1 MYIADFHIHSKYS
14 RATSKNMNL
23 DELTRWAKYK
33 GINLLGTGDI
43 THFLWFHELSR
54 VLVETDRDGIYHYN
68 GIDFI
73 LTGEVCNIFEDRK
86 GKVKRVHLIIFLSS
100 FSKADKLNKVLERYT
115 DLNIDGRPI
124 LQMDVKEFVKIFKD
138 SDDAGFI
145 VPAHIWTPHFSL
157 FGSNSGFNSI
167 YECFGDFEDEVFAL
181 ETGLSS
187 DPEMNW
193 MVSSLDRYSL
203 ISNSDAHSP
212 TKIGREVNIFTDR
225 FDFYQLK
232 KFLRDKDTNNFLLTV
247 EYFPEEGKYHFDGH
261 RNCNVCMSP
270 EETKKNNNIC
280 PVCGRKMTIGVMNR
294 VYELSDRNYGEKPSK
309 FVPFR
314 KMVPLDQIIAS
325 ILNKDVDSL
334 QVRNK
339 YIEIIERTGSEFT
352 VLLNL
357 PEDELRK
364 KIDEDIV
371 DGICKVR
378 EGRINI
384 VPGYDGEFGKVE
396 IPCRDFKIEDEQTLF

>member
-1 MYIADFHIHSKYS
+1 
-14 RATSKNMNL
+14 MNL
-23 DELTRWAKYK
+23 DELTKWSKYK

-43 THFLWFHELSR
+43 THFLWFHELSH
-54 VLVETDRDGIYHYN
+54 LLIETEREGIYHYN
-68 GIDFI
+68 GTDFI

-86 GKVKRVHLIIFLSS
+86 GKVKKVHLIIFLSS
-100 FSKADKLNKVLERYT
+100 FSNADKLNRVLERYT
-115 DLNIDGRPI
+115 DLNADGRPI

-138 SDDAGFI
+138 SDDRGFI

-157 FGSNSGFNSI
+157 FGSNSGFNSM
-167 YECFGDFEDEVFAL
+167 YECFGDFTDEIFAL

-193 MVSSLDRYSL
+193 MVSSLDNCAL

-212 TKIGREVNIFTDR
+212 SKIGREVNIFTEK
-225 FDFYQLK
+225 FDFFSLK
-232 KFLRDKDTNNFLLTV
+232 KILKDKDTKKFALTV

-270 EETKKNNNIC
+270 EETKKNNGIC
-280 PVCGRKMTIGVMNR
+280 PVCRRKLTIGVMNR
-294 VYELSDRNYGEKPSK
+294 VYELSDRKYGEKPAK

-325 ILNKDVDSL
+325 IFNKDVDSL
-334 QVRNK
+334 LVRNK
-339 YIEIIERTGSEFT
+339 YIEIIDRTGPEFT
-352 VLLNL
+352 ILLEL

-364 KIDEDIV
+364 KIDDEIV
-371 DGICKVR
+371 DGICRVR

-396 IPCRDFKIEDEQTLF
+396 IPCGDSEVKDEQTLF